1 VKKTPVAA
9 LDALCRRW
17 LPQNR
22 NEQRCRRA
30 RATRPN
36 ALGGNGFFAA
46 IISTLIETANLNDV
60 AGVLAVPVRARRSK
74 TVIPVGSLITSRAS
88 GYTHPKAVRASAQ
101 ARKQTHAEV
110 GNHGG
115 VSSPLG
121 AELMNVGPDFQAFVT
136 RSTHLPSLPER
147 GSWLVLFG
155 FLRAR
160 FHGAVPLVVRMRI
173 LPGGDRLRLRG

>member
-1 VKKTPVAA
+1 VTRLADGGC
-9 LDALCRRW
+9 LTITT
-17 LPQNR
+17 
-22 NEQRCRRA
+22 ECRRA
-30 RATRPN
+30 RHWANR
-36 ALGGNGFFAA
+36 ARREELVFAGSGAGGRRAA
-46 IISTLIETANLNDV
+46 VISTLIETANLNDV
-60 AGVLAVPVRARRSK
+60 AGVLSSSRSREAFENGHRRRIDLS
-74 TVIPVGSLITSRAS
+74 TFRAS